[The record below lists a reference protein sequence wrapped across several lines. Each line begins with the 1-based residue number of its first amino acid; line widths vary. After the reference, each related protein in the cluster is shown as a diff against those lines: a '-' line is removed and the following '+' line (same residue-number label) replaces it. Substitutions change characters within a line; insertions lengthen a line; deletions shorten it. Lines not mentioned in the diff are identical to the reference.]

1 MTLVSAPERK
11 LSWWLAEAHEEAE
24 PPAPP
29 LEGTTSADICIV
41 GGGYTGLWSAIQI
54 KQREPGADVVLID
67 RMTCGSG
74 ASGRNGGFVL
84 SWWAKLATLVK
95 VFGPEEAVRLAEA
108 SADSVSAIGAFCRAH
123 DIDAHFLENG
133 WLWSATNTAQ
143 LGSWD
148 EAIAVAARHGREPF
162 QPLSSS
168 EVESMTGSPTHL
180 GGVFE
185 RTAATVQPAL
195 LARGLRRVAL
205 ELGVR
210 IHEHT
215 SMSSWEAGSRPVVH
229 TPRGAVSCSKVV
241 LATNAWMVR
250 EPEIAR
256 SLVVVTSDMV
266 VTRPIPDLLER
277 GGPRR
282 GLAVSDSRMLV
293 NYYRTTRD
301 GRLAFGHGGGSFGF
315 GRTVGARFDGPSR
328 RTGAVSSAMH
338 RLYPDFAPDLVTASW
353 TGPIDRSISSIP
365 FFGSLGRT
373 GRVLYGVGYSGN
385 GVGPSHLGGAILS
398 SMALDRDDEWTR
410 SRIAQGPVGTY
421 PPEPAK
427 YVGGI
432 TLRAVLARKEHG
444 EDRGKTP
451 GPVIRAA
458 SLRAPP
464 GLVPVRRNSKPEVTT
479 TIKERNDHVQP

>member
-1 MTLVSAPERK
+1 VSQPKVPEQE
-11 LSWWLAEAHEEAE
+11 LSWWLAEAHASAD
-24 PPAPP
+24 PPAPQ
-29 LEGTTSADICIV
+29 LEGDTSADVCIV
-41 GGGYTGLWSAIQI
+41 GGGYTGLWTAIQI

-67 RMTCGSG
+67 RLTCGSG

-84 SWWAKLATLVK
+84 SWWAKLATLAK
-95 VFGPEEAVRLAEA
+95 VFGPEEGLRLAEA
-108 SADSVSAIGAFCRAH
+108 SADAVSAIGEFCRSH
-123 DIDAHFLENG
+123 GIDAHFMENG
-133 WLWSATNTAQ
+133 WLWSATNPAQ

-148 EAIAVAARHGREPF
+148 EAIAVAARYGREPF
-162 QPLSSS
+162 QPLPADQVASAAGSSA
-168 EVESMTGSPTHL
+168 HL

-195 LARGLRRVAL
+195 LARGLRRAAL

-215 SMSSWEAGSRPVVH
+215 SMSRWEDGHRPVVV
-229 TPRGAVSCSKVV
+229 TPRGSIDCSKVV

-250 EPEIAR
+250 DPQIAR

-266 VTRPIPDLLER
+266 VTRPIPALLER
-277 GGPRR
+277 NGPRR

-301 GRLAFGHGGGSFGF
+301 GRLAFGHGGGAFGF

-328 RTGAVSSAMH
+328 RAGAVSSAMQ
-338 RLYPDFAPDLVTASW
+338 RLYPDFGPDLVAASW

-365 FFGSLGRT
+365 FFGRLGRT

-385 GVGPSHLGGAILS
+385 GVGPSHLGGTILS
-398 SMALDRDDEWTR
+398 SLVLDHDDEWSR

-427 YVGGI
+427 YVGGV
-432 TLRAVLARKEHG
+432 TLRAVLARKERV
-444 EDRGKTP
+444 EDQGRTP
-451 GPVIRAA
+451 GAVVRTA
-458 SLRAPP
+458 SLLAPP
-464 GLVPVRRNSKPEVTT
+464 GLVPVRRNSKPRVTT
-479 TIKERNDHVQP
+479 TTKESNDHVQP